1 MLTADANCRVFPL
14 YPIQSTENMLTAQK
28 RDAATKG
35 LFYFRKTVTPP
46 ESDTEDETDGMNP
59 AAKDL
64 CCHDD
69 EYCLMSANTI
79 INGKVGPRA
88 YAMSSISLCALCV
101 SVRKPHKAYHTIP
114 NPLYIRTS

>member
-1 MLTADANCRVFPL
+1 MLTADVNCRVFPL